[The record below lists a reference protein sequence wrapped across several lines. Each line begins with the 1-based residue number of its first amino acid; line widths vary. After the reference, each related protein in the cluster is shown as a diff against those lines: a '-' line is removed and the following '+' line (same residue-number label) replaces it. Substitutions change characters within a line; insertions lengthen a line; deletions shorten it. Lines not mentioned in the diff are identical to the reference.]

1 MATALMRETFFGIHG
16 PAWTGLHGMEHPPYF
31 VEAHYMGFRE
41 MEPTYSVYG
50 EPHFSPYD
58 SSSFPVGISGSPS
71 FVHVGEPMYY
81 ETLGH
86 LGSLRPPYSIPMHGY
101 PKEASYEDVPQHGPT
116 RSSSSV
122 PSYSAV
128 RSEAREPRPKQQKVA
143 PEIELKVPMCCS
155 KCEGKMREILRKL
168 EGVTDVVADRHSS
181 KVTVIGKVDPEVVLK
196 KAQKQKK
203 KADFWTKDIYSKAF
217 IDFIQSK
224 TGRAEPEEEITSS
237 YHQHLSM
244 DECESHHAYEESES
258 LSSFEE
264 YPGFYPERD
273 AHAPYDGDAQYG
285 DNEFSDR
292 NRGYYHAYSYGKR
305 NDQPTYGRP
314 SHEYMQESYASR
326 DDRSPYEGYGVEHYD
341 RFEPAYGAEDRLPYY
356 ERESRSAYEDY
367 RSPYYSESSS
377 YRPSQ
382 SYGPS
387 EGYIPS
393 EISNPGYMKRVIY

>member
-1 MATALMRETFFGIHG
+1 MQTFFGIHG

-143 PEIELKVPMCCS
+143 PVRPGSSFLPFKCSPLYRMCFLCS
-155 KCEGKMREILRKL
+155 KHLL
-168 EGVTDVVADRHSS
+168 EQFNFVLS
-181 KVTVIGKVDPEVVLK
+181 KE
-196 KAQKQKK
+196 
-203 KADFWTKDIYSKAF
+203 
-217 IDFIQSK
+217 
-224 TGRAEPEEEITSS
+224 
-237 YHQHLSM
+237 
-244 DECESHHAYEESES
+244 
-258 LSSFEE
+258 
-264 YPGFYPERD
+264 
-273 AHAPYDGDAQYG
+273 
-285 DNEFSDR
+285 
-292 NRGYYHAYSYGKR
+292 
-305 NDQPTYGRP
+305 
-314 SHEYMQESYASR
+314 
-326 DDRSPYEGYGVEHYD
+326 
-341 RFEPAYGAEDRLPYY
+341 
-356 ERESRSAYEDY
+356 
-367 RSPYYSESSS
+367 
-377 YRPSQ
+377 
-382 SYGPS
+382 
-387 EGYIPS
+387 
-393 EISNPGYMKRVIY
+393 